1 MKNYEPKISNEEIRK
16 LIKVDE
22 NNRRYISI
30 KEYDELVEKYKN
42 VNKMFTIKS

>member
-1 MKNYEPKISNEEIRK
+1 MTEDYEPMIPDSEIRN

-22 NNRRYISI
+22 NGRKYILI

-42 VNKMFTIKS
+42 N